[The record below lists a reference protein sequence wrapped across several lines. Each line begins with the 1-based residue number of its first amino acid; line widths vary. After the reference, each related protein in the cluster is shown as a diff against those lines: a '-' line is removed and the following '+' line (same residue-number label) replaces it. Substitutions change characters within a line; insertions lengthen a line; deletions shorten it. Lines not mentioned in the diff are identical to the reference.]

1 VLTGEIFSA
10 VAPAVLMGRLSAL
23 RRDKALPKLDPK
35 TRQDPATS
43 TIQAVRCFSW
53 GAAILGMAPPWLH
66 ADPSYPG
73 MVEMVPGIPP
83 ATRIGAQAL
92 SGRSTTELAFLAGR
106 HVAYHRAENFMRLL
120 VPQIRDLEDI
130 FLAALSIGNP
140 GLPLSKEVKD
150 LVVPIA
156 RAIEPILEP
165 MTVDHLRGYF
175 LRFLEE
181 GGRTNLQR
189 WATAV
194 DKTAARAGLLLA
206 NDLGAAHAVFKLDD
220 SATASARMDDLLV
233 FVLSDRF
240 AKLRKQIGTALEGP
254 AGSN

>member
-1 VLTGEIFSA
+1 
-10 VAPAVLMGRLSAL
+10 
-23 RRDKALPKLDPK
+23 
-35 TRQDPATS
+35 
-43 TIQAVRCFSW
+43 
-53 GAAILGMAPPWLH
+53 
-66 ADPSYPG
+66 
-73 MVEMVPGIPP
+73 MVQMVPGMPP
-83 ATRIGAQAL
+83 ATRIGEEAL
-92 SGRSTTELAFLAGR
+92 SGRSTAELAFLAGR

-140 GLPLSKEVKD
+140 GLPLSPHVKE

-156 RAIEPILEP
+156 KAIEPILEP

-175 LRFLEE
+175 LRFLAE

-194 DKTAARAGLLLA
+194 DRTAARAGLLLA
-206 NDLGAAHAVFKLDD
+206 NDLKAARAVLVLDD
-220 SATASARMDDLLV
+220 VTTAESRMDDLLV
-233 FVLSDRF
+233 FALSDRF

-254 AGSN
+254 AKAG

>member
-1 VLTGEIFSA
+1 
-10 VAPAVLMGRLSAL
+10 
-23 RRDKALPKLDPK
+23 
-35 TRQDPATS
+35 
-43 TIQAVRCFSW
+43 
-53 GAAILGMAPPWLH
+53 
-66 ADPSYPG
+66 